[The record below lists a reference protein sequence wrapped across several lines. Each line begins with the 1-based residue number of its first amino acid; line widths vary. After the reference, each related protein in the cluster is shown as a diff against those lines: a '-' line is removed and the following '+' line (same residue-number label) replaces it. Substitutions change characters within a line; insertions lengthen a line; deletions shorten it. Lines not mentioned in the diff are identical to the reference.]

1 MHLWPTPDTS
11 RILGDAEGILPLV
24 ENSMNTPVDAAFRHP
39 GRVRAGVAALTLIL
53 LAACPPKTDLSG
65 TYESSD
71 KEGVMTIEFKG
82 GGKVHMTMQ
91 ETGGQPQSSDGDVLI
106 DGNKVTIQIPGG
118 MPLSL
123 TRNDNTLE
131 GSFMGQVLRF
141 TKK

>member
-1 MHLWPTPDTS
+1 MTAPAVASVRRP
-11 RILGDAEGILPLV
+11 R
-24 ENSMNTPVDAAFRHP
+24 
-39 GRVRAGVAALTLIL
+39 RVRAGVAALALLL

-91 ETGGQPQSSDGDVLI
+91 EVGGQPESSDGDVLI

-118 MPLSL
+118 MPLTL
-123 TRNDNTLE
+123 TRNGSALE
-131 GSFMGQVLRF
+131 GTFMGQTLRF
-141 TKK
+141 SKK

>member
-1 MHLWPTPDTS
+1 MT
-11 RILGDAEGILPLV
+11 
-24 ENSMNTPVDAAFRHP
+24 TPVVASFRHP
-39 GRVRAGVAALTLIL
+39 RRVRAGVAVFALLL

-82 GGKVHMTMQ
+82 GGKIHMTMQ
-91 ETGGQPQSSDGDVLI
+91 QPGGQPESSDGDVLI

-118 MPLSL
+118 MPLTL
-123 TRNDNTLE
+123 TRTGNTLE